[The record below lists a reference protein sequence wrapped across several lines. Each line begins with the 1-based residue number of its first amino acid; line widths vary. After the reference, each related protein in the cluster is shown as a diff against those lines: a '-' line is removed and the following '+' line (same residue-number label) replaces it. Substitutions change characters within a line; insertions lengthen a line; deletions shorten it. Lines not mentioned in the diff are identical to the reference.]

1 VSTIQKISPFLW
13 FDDQAEEA
21 ATFYVGIFRDAKIK
35 RIARYGE
42 AGREFHHKAPGTVMT
57 IAFELEGQ
65 PFTALNGGPM
75 FRFNQAISFVI
86 NCQSQDEI
94 DHYWDK
100 LSEGGDE
107 KARQC
112 GWLKDKFGVSWQV
125 VPSILPELLG
135 GSDPARSQRVMK
147 ALLRMKK
154 LKIEDLQRA

>member
-1 VSTIQKISPFLW
+1 MSTIQKISPFLW